1 MTEKTIYTFT
11 DDGSG
16 VPSQLTDLS
25 CSDGG
30 GVRCSGTVS
39 CTPANPTLGDVIV
52 CTVPGPARL
61 LMLVGPA
68 DVSFNSDDA
77 DESSGSYAEKGITLL
92 RFPVAKDTSAGAGLK
107 VDEGKLF
114 FIGRGPSDTHCIPAS
129 ANSACSTI
137 VNPTHQTSCD
147 PQSIGSCAGG
157 FGAECTN
164 VVDGP
169 EADCTGTSDDVG
181 NNCVWTPT
189 NLCKSNSRSTA
200 QKEQNRNIISITKVP
215 NTGSRNVICGAN
227 KILTGSIY
235 LNNLAAQTKGL
246 YIGGC
251 SAALITA
258 IDDRTWDVNGVAN
271 SLITLNL
278 DDTNF
283 VTPPSLAKLV
293 NLERLSIAGD
303 VKDGLMTSLPD
314 ITALTALKYFNISK
328 HAGITTIPAGYFDS
342 NVLLEEIVLHGNGLT
357 TLPDDIFKFNVK
369 LRVIDIGGNQLTVAI
384 LKNSL
389 FETLPLLTHVDLSD
403 NSFVVNEANPL
414 VSTLFDNNVRLSHV
428 YLQGNSMKFLSHLQF
443 QHNLLLSLIA
453 MGGASNGFRS
463 ITVCPTGYY
472 RTQVFMPSIETGQA
486 VYYGCDLCSMGG
498 TDAYSW

>member
-1 MTEKTIYTFT
+1 MTEKTIYTFI

-16 VPSQLTDLS
+16 VPSQITDLT

-30 GVRCSGTVS
+30 GVRCSGEVS

-68 DVSFNSDDA
+68 DVSFNSVEA
-77 DESSGSYAEKGITLL
+77 DESSTRCIVGNSGPDCLADLAEKGITLL
-92 RFPVAKDTSAGAGLK
+92 RFPVATDSSDAGLK

-114 FIGRGPSDTHCIPAS
+114 FIGHVSGATDRH
-129 ANSACSTI
+129 N
-137 VNPTHQTSCD
+137 HQK
-147 PQSIGSCAGG
+147 Q
-157 FGAECTN
+157 
-164 VVDGP
+164 
-169 EADCTGTSDDVG
+169 
-181 NNCVWTPT
+181 
-189 NLCKSNSRSTA
+189 
-200 QKEQNRNIISITKVP
+200 QNRNIISITKVP
-215 NTGSRNVICGAN
+215 NAGPRNVICGAN

-251 SAALITA
+251 SAASITT
-258 IDDRTWDVNGVAN
+258 IDDRTWDINGVAN

-303 VKDGLMTSLPD
+303 VKAGLMTSLPG

-403 NSFVVNEANPL
+403 NLFVVNEANPL

-428 YLQGNSMKFLSHLQF
+428 YLQGNSMKFLSHFQF

-486 VYYGCDLCSMGG
+486 EYYGCDLCSMGG